1 MKNFKKLT
9 ALAMAATML
18 VGGSLTVFAAGSEG
32 TDTGK
37 GEYEGYV
44 DETSVFS
51 VVVPTAAQ
59 NVFNF
64 FVDPNG
70 LLEKTDYERL
80 GATAADFEQNATLFF
95 TRATGTKYG
104 KDSDAVTFE
113 NQSSY
118 AVDVQVSAYVD
129 GIGKIALSED
139 ALTGT
144 EEDPTL
150 YLAIVHD
157 TDKQAITAAG
167 GSLTGEI
174 AGVKDNFEIK
184 YNSADQKYEFVQKA
198 DGLQPWQTYAFNL
211 TGACGGNWDDE
222 QAEAAP
228 EVVLTWKV
236 TDPLANEAPSIAK
249 TSYLM
254 VAKTAVNI
262 PVDLGAGDLAATGIK
277 KITYKNT
284 SGKVTDLVN
293 TKYSFSNGVLTITAA
308 HVDEMLAASVTS
320 RDLTIIFN
328 DAAST
333 QAVVTLSTAAAPSIA
348 KKTYTMVAK
357 TAVEIPVDL
366 GAGDLAATGIS
377 KITYKNTSGK
387 ETDLVNTKYSFSD
400 GVLTITAA
408 HIDEIL
414 AASITSRDLT
424 ITFNDAA
431 STTVIVTLQK

>member
-139 ALTGT
+139 ALTGD

-157 TDKQAITAAG
+157 TDNQAITANG
-167 GSLTGEI
+167 GALTGTI

-184 YNSADQKYEFVQKA
+184 YNSADQKYEFVRKA

-249 TSYLM
+249 TTYAM
-254 VAKTAVNI
+254 VAGTAVKI
-262 PVDLGAGDLAATGIK
+262 PVDLGAGELGATGIK
-277 KITYKNT
+277 SISYVQG
-284 SGKVTDLVN
+284 SGKTANLET
-293 TKYSFSNGVLTITAA
+293 TKYSFSNGVLTISAA
-308 HVDEMLAASVTS
+308 YITDLLNASITS
-320 RDLTIIFN
+320 RDFTIIFN

-333 QAVVTLSTAAAPSIA
+333 KVVVKLRTAAAPSVA
-348 KKTYTMVAK
+348 ATTYTMVSGMP
-357 TAVEIPVDL
+357 VDIPVDL
-366 GAGDLAATGIS
+366 GAGELAATGIQ
-377 KITYKNTSGK
+377 KISYTQGSGK
-387 ETDLVNTKYSFSD
+387 VADLETAKYSFSN
-400 GVLTITAA
+400 GVLTISASYVT
-408 HIDEIL
+408 DL
-414 AASITSRDLT
+414 LNASITSRDFT
-424 ITFNDAA
+424 IIFNDEA
-431 STTVIVTLQK
+431 STTVTVTLQK